1 MVRAEERPSGLGLPD
16 ETGPN
21 QTIPNQANPN
31 ETNPGATS
39 QDTGSP
45 EVRWD
50 GGRETGPDGGA
61 AVKGLASRRHKSWE
75 SRWASGQV
83 GIDNDQEVLA
93 GRGEGWTVFSYLISG
108 MLAYGGIGWLVGRA
122 VHVQIL
128 FPIGMLVG
136 LAISLGWIIYRYGL
150 RR

>member
-1 MVRAEERPSGLGLPD
+1 MVRAEERPGGLGLP
-16 ETGPN
+16 EGTS
-21 QTIPNQANPN
+21 PNQASPN
-31 ETNPGATS
+31 ETNPAASG
-39 QDTGSP
+39 QDTSSP

-50 GGRETGPDGGA
+50 GGRETGPDGGP
-61 AVKGLASRRHKSWE
+61 AVKGLASRRHKTWE
-75 SRWASGQV
+75 SRWASGQA
-83 GIDNDQEVLA
+83 GTGNDQEVLA
-93 GRGEGWTVFSYLISG
+93 GRGEGWTIFSYLIAG
-108 MLAYGGIGWLVGRA
+108 MLAYGGLGWLIGHA